1 MSKNPDQWSIEELT
15 TDINSTL
22 ETDQDFFC
30 ILDGGTGKGKSTL
43 ALKLAIR
50 GCAWFDIKNDI
61 IFSREELTEKI
72 YSARR
77 GSWLVV
83 DEAINIL
90 FNRDFMNKQQK
101 FLLRLL
107 DMCRDRN
114 LCLLMCVPN
123 FWSMD
128 KHILEGRVKVRI
140 HVARTGL
147 AFVWKPTGNPFTPD
161 KWNRRYNEK
170 VCYNWDSYM
179 NARKTKGFIG
189 FIPFGDLAEKYKIP
203 YQEIKKRKKEEV
215 RRAEEEKEQRANEES
230 KKVAELSKLEI
241 LNWMETKGL
250 LRKGWRTQFAEREG
264 ITGAG
269 VNQKL
274 KSFKR
279 KYIDEVNPNSTELNQ
294 LNNKLYINTPKYDD
308 IVANPEVKEA

>member
-1 MSKNPDQWSIEELT
+1 MTRTTEQWSIQELT
-15 TDINSTL
+15 EDINATL
-22 ETDQDFFC
+22 RTDQDFFC

-50 GCAWFDIKNDI
+50 GCPWFDIRNDV
-61 IFSREELTEKI
+61 IFSRDELTEKI

-77 GSWLVV
+77 GSWLVI

-147 AFVWKPTGNPFTPD
+147 AFIWKPSGNPFTPD
-161 KWNRRYNEK
+161 KWTRKYNEK

-179 NARKTKGFIG
+179 NARKTKGFLGYIN
-189 FIPFGDLAEKYKIP
+189 FGDLSEKYKIP
-203 YQEIKKRKKEEV
+203 YQEIKKLKKEEV
-215 RRAEEEKEQRANEES
+215 RRAEEDAEKRSNEETR
-230 KKVAELSKLEI
+230 KVAELSKLEI

-274 KSFKR
+274 KSFKK
-279 KYIDEVNPNSTELNQ
+279 KYLDEVGASNTEVNN
-294 LNNKLYINTPKYDD
+294 LNNKLYINTPIKEV
-308 IVANPEVKEA
+308 IVGNREETET